1 VVEGAQGRVISV
13 ILTAVDDAKP
23 LARLL
28 TALVPAAAEGLVR
41 EVAVV
46 GASGAAAEVAEDC
59 GASLYAAFGEAL
71 AKARGP
77 WIAAMPL
84 SSVLAPDW
92 IELLA
97 EHLRRDPAQPAR
109 LTARG
114 FSFSHPEGWLVPK
127 ALAAS
132 VGALEQDLQRIARRG
147 GRRLRV
153 LDRSR
158 NRSGDRRRR

>member
-1 VVEGAQGRVISV
+1 VISV
-13 ILTAVDDAKP
+13 IVTASNDATR

-46 GASGAAAEVAEDC
+46 GAAGLAAEVAEDA
-59 GASLYAAFGEAL
+59 GANRFDVFAAALEA
-71 AKARGP
+71 ARGP
-77 WIAAMPL
+77 WIAGLPL
-84 SSVLAPDW
+84 AAVFAPDW

-97 EHLRRDPAQPAR
+97 GHVRNDQAQPAR
-109 LTARG
+109 LAVRG
-114 FSFSHPEGWLVPK
+114 FIWGSPEGWLVPK

-153 LDRSR
+153 LDRGGR
-158 NRSGDRRRR
+158 